1 SLPRLPLQD
10 ASRITIGDTRS
21 TENTPHFPRRRSE
34 PATVATAESILS
46 VLGAVQAIIVDPE
59 EIAAA
64 EQLHESPSPTKL
76 CQSCLASR

>member
-1 SLPRLPLQD
+1 MP
-10 ASRITIGDTRS
+10 
-21 TENTPHFPRRRSE
+21 
-34 PATVATAESILS
+34 

-76 CQSCLASR
+76 CQSCLASREPPFAAGELEIDLSHG